1 MLTHPAVAE
10 AAVIAV
16 PDEVR
21 GEVIEAYAVLSEGQT
36 GSDDLVCDIQQWVKT
51 RFAAHAFPRAI
62 HFVGS
67 LPKTPSGK
75 IQRFV
80 LRGEAR

>member
-1 MLTHPAVAE
+1 M
-10 AAVIAV
+10 
-16 PDEVR
+16 R
-21 GEVIEAYAVLSEGQT
+21 GEVIEAYAVLASGHDPSPE
-36 GSDDLVCDIQQWVKT
+36 LVGDIQQWVKT

-62 HFVGS
+62 HFTAS

-80 LRGEAR
+80 LKQQRQAELADRA